1 MTTAAASATGREV
14 RAIGLVTGAHFLSH
28 FYQLALPPLFPLMA
42 EIYGLSYLQLG
53 VIMTV
58 AGVSTGLSQT
68 PVGFL
73 VDRVGARNLLIGGLA
88 LYAVAIGAFGLTEN
102 YWIMLLLAALGG
114 LGNSVFHPA
123 DFSILSA
130 SVDKGRLGRAFSYH
144 AVSGNLGWAAA
155 PIVMIALAQ
164 IFGLQVAFLAAG
176 AAGLVVATLLAS
188 QFHRLAEESGGRKGG
203 HSGGK
208 DAAGAQAGGE
218 LKSGIALLLSRPVMM
233 CFLFQCVFAMAFGGI
248 RNFSVAALDV
258 LYGVPLAVVT
268 TALSAYLVGSSFGNL
283 VGGWLADKTERPLLL
298 FVVIVLLVSALTGIV
313 GMIALPFV
321 VLTVLFGVA
330 GTLQGSLLPSR
341 DLLVRSV
348 APPGQIGKV
357 FGFVS
362 SGLGLGGAVT
372 PVLYGWV
379 MDNGDPRWVFYG
391 SALFMLLALA
401 TYVET
406 NRQVVRR

>member
-1 MTTAAASATGREV
+1 MTTATAPAAGREV
-14 RAIGLVTGAHFLSH
+14 RAIGLVTSAHFLSH

-42 EIYGLSYLQLG
+42 QAYGLSFLQLG

-58 AGVSTGLSQT
+58 AGVSTGLTQT

-73 VDRVGARNLLIGGLA
+73 VDRIGARNLLIGGLS
-88 LYAVAIGAFGLTEN
+88 LYAVAIAGFGLTDS
-102 YWIMLLLAALGG
+102 YWMMILLAAIGG
-114 LGNSVFHPA
+114 IGNSVFHPA

-164 IFGLQVAFLAAG
+164 LFGLHVAFLAAG
-176 AAGLVVATLLAS
+176 AAGLIVAALLAS
-188 QFHRLAEESGGRKGG
+188 QFSRLAEESGRKPKGG
-203 HSGGK
+203 ASAGGP
-208 DAAGAQAGGE
+208 AAGGE
-218 LKSGIALLLSRPVMM
+218 VRSGVALLLSRPVMM

-283 VGGWLADKTERPLLL
+283 VGGWLADKTHRPLLL
-298 FVVIVLLVSALTGIV
+298 FVAIVLAVSALTGIV
-313 GMIALPFV
+313 GAIAMPFA
-321 VLTVLFGVA
+321 VLTAVFGLA

-372 PVLYGWV
+372 PVLYGWI

-406 NRQVVRR
+406 NRQVVAGR

>member
-1 MTTAAASATGREV
+1 MSIAAAPAAGREV
-14 RAIGLVTGAHFLSH
+14 RAIGLVTSAHFLSH

-42 EIYGLSYLQLG
+42 QAYGLSFLQLG
-53 VIMTV
+53 IIMTV
-58 AGVSTGLSQT
+58 AGVSTGLTQT

-73 VDRVGARNLLIGGLA
+73 VDRIGARNLLIGGLS
-88 LYAVAIGAFGLTEN
+88 LYAVAIAGFGLTDS
-102 YWIMLLLAALGG
+102 YWVMIGLAAIGG

-130 SVDKGRLGRAFSYH
+130 SVDKRRLGRAFSYH

-164 IFGLQVAFLAAG
+164 IFGLHVAFLAAG
-176 AAGLVVATLLAS
+176 AAGLIVAALLAS
-188 QFHRLAEESGGRKGG
+188 QFSQLAEESGGRPPKGG
-203 HSGGK
+203 AGEAPGG
-208 DAAGAQAGGE
+208 DV
-218 LKSGIALLLSRPVMM
+218 KSGVALLLSRPVMM

-258 LYGVPLAVVT
+258 LYSVPLAVVT

-283 VGGWLADKTERPLLL
+283 LGGWLADKTERPLLL
-298 FVVIVLLVSALTGIV
+298 FVVIVLLVSALTGLIGLV
-313 GMIALPFV
+313 ALPFV
-321 VLTVLFGVA
+321 LLTVVFGVA

-406 NRQVVRR
+406 NRQVVRA

>member
-1 MTTAAASATGREV
+1 MTTAAAPAAGREV
-14 RAIGLVTGAHFLSH
+14 RAIGLVTSAHFLSH
-28 FYQLALPPLFPLMA
+28 FYQLALPPLFPIMA
-42 EIYGLSYLQLG
+42 QVYGFSFLQLG

-58 AGVSTGLSQT
+58 AGVSTGLTQT

-73 VDRVGARNLLIGGLA
+73 VDRIGARNLLIGGLS
-88 LYAVAIGAFGLTEN
+88 LYAVAIAGFGLTDS
-102 YWIMLLLAALGG
+102 YWAMIALAAIGG
-114 LGNSVFHPA
+114 IGNSVFHPA

-164 IFGLQVAFLAAG
+164 LFGLHVAFLAAG
-176 AAGLVVATLLAS
+176 AAGLIVAALLAS
-188 QFHRLAEESGGRKGG
+188 QFSHLAEESGGRKRKG
-203 HSGGK
+203 
-208 DAAGAQAGGE
+208 DAPAGGGE
-218 LKSGIALLLSRPVMM
+218 VKSGIALLMSRPVMM

-283 VGGWLADKTERPLLL
+283 VGGWLADKTHRPLLL
-298 FVVIVLLVSALTGIV
+298 FVAIVLAVSALTGIV
-313 GMIALPFV
+313 GAIAMPFA
-321 VLTVLFGVA
+321 VLTAVFGLA

-372 PVLYGWV
+372 PVLYGWI

-406 NRQVVRR
+406 NRQVVRA

>member
-1 MTTAAASATGREV
+1 MTTAAAPAAGREV
-14 RAIGLVTGAHFLSH
+14 RAIGLVTSAHFLSH

-42 EIYGLSYLQLG
+42 QAYGLSFLQLG

-58 AGVSTGLSQT
+58 AGVSTGLTQT

-73 VDRVGARNLLIGGLA
+73 VDRIGARNLLIGGLS
-88 LYAVAIGAFGLTEN
+88 LYAVAIAGFGLTDS
-102 YWIMLLLAALGG
+102 YWVMIGLAAIGG

-164 IFGLQVAFLAAG
+164 LFGLHVAFLVAG
-176 AAGLVVATLLAS
+176 AAGLIVAALLAS
-188 QFHRLAEESGGRKGG
+188 QFSRLAEESGGRKRKGE
-203 HSGGK
+203 
-208 DAAGAQAGGE
+208 AAPAGGE
-218 LKSGIALLLSRPVMM
+218 VKSGVALLLSRPVMM

-283 VGGWLADKTERPLLL
+283 LGGWLADKTSRPLML
-298 FVVIVLLVSALTGIV
+298 FVAIVLAVSALTGVV
-313 GMIALPFV
+313 GMIAMPFV
-321 VLTVLFGVA
+321 VLTAIFGLA

-372 PVLYGWV
+372 PVLYGWI

-406 NRQVVRR
+406 NRQVSRA